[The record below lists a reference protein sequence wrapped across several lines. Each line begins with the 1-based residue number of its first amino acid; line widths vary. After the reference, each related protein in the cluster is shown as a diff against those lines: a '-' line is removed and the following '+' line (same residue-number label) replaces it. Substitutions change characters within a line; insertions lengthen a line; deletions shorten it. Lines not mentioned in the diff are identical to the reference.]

1 MSSVTAWLSDVENLP
16 PPPLLG
22 RKRKPEETTGS
33 RESRRKSNMGTGGR
47 GQRIPLQDAE
57 ESTRATTRR
66 SPRRE
71 YRPNLP
77 ANLPGS
83 SVMETAPSL
92 TPTTSSNR
100 SQSIA
105 TSTRS
110 RRSSSPRKTARL
122 IALPEPIAYIDLD
135 PYNAEQRVPAK
146 VLRVIE
152 RIGVYMRGHKILPES
167 MREEI
172 TQADRLGEF
181 DDLCFDDSGRRD
193 AIGAAPPYVRVD
205 EIRSDTQVCCDNE
218 RNVNEAGF
226 NCESQHPIGKLAWRG
241 SVHRTSLRWENIT
254 TADITPRS
262 ALLPPSAGSR
272 APDAARVDFAIVL
285 EPSNAMKEALPLLE
299 PLPGTEDASWG
310 PTTMT
315 AVARRPFACV
325 LETKKSGG
333 NSLSAEYQIG
343 IWAYAIFK
351 RLRLLL
357 QDNGVAHEQLPCI
370 PLLISNGE
378 RWEIHLAVQ
387 DEEHATFFRLSLT
400 KLRENCALGLKVTVY
415 HEFQH
420 DDLAYSKSL
429 SMVLGV
435 SHSLSI
441 VNPKSVY

>member
-1 MSSVTAWLSDVENLP
+1 
-16 PPPLLG
+16 
-22 RKRKPEETTGS
+22 
-33 RESRRKSNMGTGGR
+33 
-47 GQRIPLQDAE
+47 
-57 ESTRATTRR
+57 
-66 SPRRE
+66 
-71 YRPNLP
+71 
-77 ANLPGS
+77 
-83 SVMETAPSL
+83 
-92 TPTTSSNR
+92 
-100 SQSIA
+100 
-105 TSTRS
+105 
-110 RRSSSPRKTARL
+110 
-122 IALPEPIAYIDLD
+122 
-135 PYNAEQRVPAK
+135 
-146 VLRVIE
+146 
-152 RIGVYMRGHKILPES
+152 

-218 RNVNEAGF
+218 RDVNEAGF
-226 NCESQHPIGKLAWRG
+226 NCESQHPIGKLAWR
-241 SVHRTSLRWENIT
+241 
-254 TADITPRS
+254 

-333 NSLSAEYQIG
+333 NSLSADYQIG

-357 QDNGVAHEQLPCI
+357 QDNGVTHEQLPCI

-387 DEEHATFFRLSLT
+387 DEKHATVCIGSCHT
-400 KLRENCALGLKVTVY
+400 CDSAEKK
-415 HEFQH
+415 
-420 DDLAYSKSL
+420 
-429 SMVLGV
+429 
-435 SHSLSI
+435 
-441 VNPKSVY
+441 